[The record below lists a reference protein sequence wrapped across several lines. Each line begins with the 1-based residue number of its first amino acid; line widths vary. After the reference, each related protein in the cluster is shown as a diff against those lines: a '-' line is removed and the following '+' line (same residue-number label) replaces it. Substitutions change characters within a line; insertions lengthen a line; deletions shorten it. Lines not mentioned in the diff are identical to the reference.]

1 MIESIEQGR
10 KEDGNRSIA
19 DKIIKRLHDLD
30 KTVENNQGRWAW
42 ELLQNAKDSIAEEE
56 DRTVSVQIELNQESV
71 EFRHNGTHFTERDI
85 RGLINQISSKE
96 IEEGQHTKK
105 TGRFGTGFLTTHL
118 LSKVIQI
125 KGIVQTESKDFYSF
139 AFPLD
144 RKGKTTTELV
154 PKIENAWSEFHKSAQ
169 KTENNYDRS
178 DFNTAFCYRLE
189 TESQRLI
196 AKIGIE
202 EFSKL
207 IPFVL
212 AFIPKISRV
221 EIIDNTAERK
231 SIFER
236 KNDSLFDGLIIP
248 ILRIEN
254 QKEYETLILFSSKN
268 KVAIAAEIEKIE
280 NGYSVKNN
288 INIPKIFCDFP
299 LIGTENFHFPVI
311 VNSFFFNPQTE
322 RDGVW
327 LKGTDDLEVKENQ
340 EILECAVELYKDLVS
355 RISEQNFFDLYN
367 LAETKK
373 PDTNEKY
380 FDENWY
386 KYFIQTPLKEFIFN
400 ANIVE
405 LENEEN
411 RKSIS
416 SLWFPLKSYPDKV
429 QLKLWEFIHDL
440 SPQSVCR
447 RNQLHEWCKLSW
459 DSWQFINYQVLSNT
473 IAGKENINKLSQVLG
488 KDENITFDWLN
499 SICNFI
505 LEDDTNLNL
514 FEKYTII
521 PNQNGDFQKKSNLY
535 IDEIESEDLIN
546 ILKLL
551 GDNWRDILLNKKI
564 KFGEYYPKNKKDI
577 ADKITEKVNKIQS
590 YDSFKEAI
598 SRLLEW
604 FDNYPKLGEEFFSEL
619 YRQRAELFVNI
630 IEDKD
635 SFYDVIRSNSDF
647 KQLSSVA
654 QTLADN
660 PQLIQK
666 IADMDNLLKEF
677 GVTEIADLKEMM
689 LNTAKNL
696 SVDSPRIVITQDVL
710 LSLGITSIDEFNEA
724 LKDKHLSNQ
733 FIHTSTP
740 SKDMFDYV
748 QALISRIKTNII
760 EHLKSLDEYNCDDLE
775 ELATTVIGGIK
786 KDGRD
791 IYIVIRPSDNRQV
804 IIYYGSEKDIL
815 DNADA
820 ELWIDNGVDK
830 PRHLTLG
837 KILKK
842 TGINKIPV

>member
-1 MIESIEQGR
+1 MIESIEKGR
-10 KEDGNRSIA
+10 QEDGNRSIA
-19 DKIIKRLHDLD
+19 DKIIKRLHDLN

-125 KGIVQTESKDFYSF
+125 KGIVQTANNDFYSF

-144 RKGKTTTELV
+144 RKGKTITELV
-154 PKIENAWSEFHKSAQ
+154 PKIENAWAEFHKSAQ
-169 KTENNYDRS
+169 KTEHNYDKS
-178 DFNTAFCYRLE
+178 SFNTAFCYRLE

-207 IPFVL
+207 IPLVL

-221 EIIDNTAERK
+221 EIVDNTTERN

-236 KNDSLFDGLIIP
+236 KNDLLFNGLVIP
-248 ILRIEN
+248 ILRTEN
-254 QKEYETLILFSSKN
+254 QKEDEIFILFSSKN
-268 KVAIAAEIEKIE
+268 KVAIAAELEKIE
-280 NGYSVKNN
+280 NGYSVKSNKN
-288 INIPKIFCDFP
+288 TPKIFCDFP
-299 LIGTENFHFPVI
+299 LIGTENFYFPVI

-340 EILECAVELYKDLVS
+340 ELLEYAVELYKDLVS
-355 RISEQNFFDLYN
+355 RISEQSFFDFYN
-367 LAETKK
+367 LAETKM
-373 PDTNEKY
+373 PNTNEKY

-386 KYFIQTPLKEFIFN
+386 KNYIQTPLKEFIFN

-405 LENEEN
+405 LENENN

-416 SLWFPLKSYPDKV
+416 NLWFPLKSYPDKV
-429 QLKLWEFIHDL
+429 QLKLWEFIHNL
-440 SPQSVCR
+440 FPQSVCR
-447 RNQLHEWCKLSW
+447 RKQLHEWCKLSW

-473 IAGKENINKLSQVLG
+473 IAEKGNINTLSKALD
-488 KDENITFDWLN
+488 KDESNSFDWLN
-499 SICNFI
+499 SVCKFI
-505 LEDDTNLNL
+505 LEDDTNLIL
-514 FEKYTII
+514 FEKFTII
-521 PNQNGDFQKKSNLY
+521 PNQNGNFKKKSELY
-535 IDEIESEDLIN
+535 IDEIENNDLIK
-546 ILKLL
+546 ILQLL
-551 GDNWRDILLNKKI
+551 GEDWNEILLNDNVN
-564 KFGEYYPKNKKDI
+564 FGSYLTKTKKDI
-577 ADKITEKVNKIQS
+577 ADKVTEKINKS
-590 YDSFKEAI
+590 NRNEFYKEAV
-598 SRLLEW
+598 SRLSEW
-604 FDNYPKLGEEFFSEL
+604 FDNYPESGKDIFSEL
-619 YRQRAELFVNI
+619 YRQRAELFMNI
-630 IEDKD
+630 IEDKE
-635 SFYDVIRSNSDF
+635 SLYEVMRSKANLR
-647 KQLSSVA
+647 QLSSVA

-677 GVTEIADLKEMM
+677 GVAEIADLKEI
-689 LNTAKNL
+689 LNTAKNS
-696 SVDSPRIVITQDVL
+696 SVDLPKIVITQDVL

-724 LKDKHLSNQ
+724 LKDKHLSAQ
-733 FIHTSTP
+733 FVHTSTP
-740 SKDMFDYV
+740 SKEMFDYV
-748 QALISRIKTNII
+748 QVLISRTKKNII
-760 EHLKSLDEYNCDDLE
+760 EHLETLDKYNCDDLE
-775 ELATTVIGGIK
+775 ELAPTVIGGIK

-791 IYIVIRPSDNRQV
+791 IYIVIRPSDYKQV

-815 DNADA
+815 DSADA
-820 ELWIDNGVDK
+820 ELWIDNGIDK

-842 TGINKIPV
+842 TGINRIPV